1 MSNFEPPEDKELA
14 LEEHLVELRRRL
26 LIIIISIFLSS
37 AIIFPFSKKI
47 LLLIQEGVV
56 PSGTKIIVLNPMEYL
71 YMLILLSITLAFV
84 VNLPLVVYETFMFIK
99 PGLFPSERRF
109 FLRVVPTSLL
119 LFFIGMIFS
128 YKLLIPLSMEFL
140 ISYAQGKAEPMLVL
154 SRFIRFL
161 TFMLISIG
169 LIFQIPLVVSFL
181 VKGDLI
187 KKEDLKKKRKLIYGV
202 LIFLALTVA
211 PDPTPVTPLLILL
224 TLAIVYEASILFADK
239 LL

>member
-26 LIIIISIFLSS
+26 LIIIISVSLLTLLF
-37 AIIFPFSKKI
+37 FPFCSKI
-47 LLLIQEGVV
+47 LLLIEKQLL
-56 PSGTKIIVLNPMEYL
+56 PTGTKIIVLGPMEFL
-71 YMLILLSITLAFV
+71 YMQVLLSIALAFV
-84 VNLPLVVYETFMFIK
+84 LNIPLIIYETFMFIK

-109 FLRVVPTSLL
+109 FLRVVPTSLV
-119 LFFIGMIFS
+119 LFFIGGIFS
-128 YKLLIPLSMEFL
+128 YKLLIPFSMRFL
-140 ISYAQGKAEPMLVL
+140 ISYTIGKAEPMLVL
-154 SRFIRFL
+154 SKFIRFL
-161 TFMLISIG
+161 TFMLVSVG

-187 KKEDLKKKRKLIYGV
+187 KKEDLKRKRKYVYAV
-202 LIFLALTVA
+202 LVFLAMTAA

-224 TLAIVYEASILFADK
+224 SLAVVYEISILLADK